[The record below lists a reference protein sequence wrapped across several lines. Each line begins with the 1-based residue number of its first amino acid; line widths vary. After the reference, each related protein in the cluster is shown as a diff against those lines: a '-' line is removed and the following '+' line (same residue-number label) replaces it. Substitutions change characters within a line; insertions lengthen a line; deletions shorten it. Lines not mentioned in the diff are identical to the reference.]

1 MVIDILFLI
10 LLLMAAIKGFKK
22 GFIVAVFSFLSFI
35 LGIAVA
41 IKCSVIVA
49 HMIEQYTKL
58 HGTWLPFLAFLLII
72 ITVSLIIYLLAR
84 LLENAIQLVL
94 PSIFNKLAGFALYAL
109 LYTFILSV
117 FLFYAFQL
125 HILPQHVATE
135 SVSYAIVQ
143 PVAPWMID
151 KAAIV
156 FPVFKNMFEQ
166 LTVFFEEV
174 IHKK

>member
-1 MVIDILFLI
+1 MVIDVLFLI
-10 LLLMAAIKGFKK
+10 LLLLAAIKGFKK

-35 LGIAVA
+35 LGIAIA

-49 HMIEQYTKL
+49 HTIEQHTKL
-58 HGTWLPFLAFLLII
+58 HGAWLPFVSFLLII
-72 ITVSLIIYLLAR
+72 IVVSLIVYQLAK

-94 PSIFNKLAGFALYAL
+94 PSIFNKLAGFVLYAV
-109 LYTFILSV
+109 LYTFIFSV

-125 HILPQHVATE
+125 HALPQQVANE
-135 SVSYAIVQ
+135 SISYPIIK
-143 PVAPWMID
+143 PVAPWVID
-151 KAAIV
+151 RAATV

-166 LTVFFEEV
+166 LTVFFEKV